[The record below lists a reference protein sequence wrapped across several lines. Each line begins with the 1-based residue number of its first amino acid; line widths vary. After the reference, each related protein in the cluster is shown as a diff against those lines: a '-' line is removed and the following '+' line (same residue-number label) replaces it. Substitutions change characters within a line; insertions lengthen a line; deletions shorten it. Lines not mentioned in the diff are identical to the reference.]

1 MEKIDSLNENG
12 VWVAKSSDDIQR
24 LVEEMAC
31 PVPPRGKG
39 PDGRKSEDVERY
51 SMAVLLGAIASYR
64 LIPPFEVRTGERPD
78 FVIKS
83 NYEEIGIEHTEVVD
97 PKEAE
102 AVALKNSKKH
112 KSNIESGP
120 AFSDGDGECAFCD
133 PGEGYAGNGVE
144 RRWVDEIAKRV
155 ARKRDS
161 AQKDGFCMYDKNWLM
176 VYFNILLPSVAYGI
190 ASEMLRERLSSDGV
204 FSVFCS
210 VYVVDEQ
217 AVCEIFEDGFRV
229 FMR

>member
-1 MEKIDSLNENG
+1 MEKIDSLNGNG

-64 LIPPFEVRTGERPD
+64 LIPPFEVRKGERPD

-102 AVALKNSKKH
+102 AVALKNLRAIL
-112 KSNIESGP
+112 N
-120 AFSDGDGECAFCD
+120 
-133 PGEGYAGNGVE
+133 
-144 RRWVDEIAKRV
+144 R
-155 ARKRDS
+155 AR
-161 AQKDGFCMYDKNWLM
+161 
-176 VYFNILLPSVAYGI
+176 PSVTGMGSVHFAI
-190 ASEMLRERLSSDGV
+190 PVKVMLGMAWKGGGWMKLQRGLQESVIRLRRTV
-204 FSVFCS
+204 FACMTK
-210 VYVVDEQ
+210 
-217 AVCEIFEDGFRV
+217 IG
-229 FMR
+229 

>member
-1 MEKIDSLNENG
+1 MKKIDSLNGNG
-12 VWVAKSSDDIQR
+12 VWVAKSSDDVQR

-64 LIPPFEVRTGERPD
+64 LTPPFVVIKGERPD

-83 NYEEIGIEHTEVVD
+83 ISEEIGVEHTEVVD

-102 AVALKNSKKH
+102 VVALKNSKKH
-112 KSNIESGP
+112 KSNTESGP
-120 AFSDGDGECAFCD
+120 VFGDGGCAFCD

-161 AQKDGFCMYDKNWLM
+161 AKKDGFCMYGKNWLM
-176 VYFNILLPSVAYGI
+176 VYFNILLPSVAYEL
-190 ASEMLRERLSSDGV
+190 ASEMLGERLSSDGV